1 MAMSQLARELHRAAA
16 QRGHLEPLYQELS
29 DQFTRSMQRLY
40 PVWVLIGPGLSDPG
54 HIEIASRQVYLDSEE
69 LLGSRQQLISHRLD
83 RRPVLRTFG
92 VALHETFHGKHTK
105 RWSAER
111 TYTLEASDDPDER
124 TLGTDRRLLEE
135 PRMEAHGVRDHKP
148 GGRRERF
155 VREALSVV
163 VVDVLLPRFAQQVLS
178 PLLAGQPVTRDAAG
192 TALTYLHARTLYGAA
207 DPAAI
212 KPVVDICRQVLGDA
226 DIQDLDA
233 LYADL
238 LWVADGDDDA
248 LDACARRYR
257 DIIGPPDPPPA
268 GGGDDCGNAGD
279 EPGDGQPGGGP
290 GTPDVRSLSDA
301 IADAQQAAR
310 DRQLEQLDEDVSL
323 QELVD
328 HATGSADDADG
339 AEGASG
345 AGTGVGAPTG
355 RMPDRGVDRPP
366 FPDEVAQARRYA
378 DALRRALV
386 HACVRIDKRTPGG
399 RFNGRA
405 YARGL
410 YERSHGRPI
419 TSRPWEIRR
428 DVAAPVQ
435 EPHVGL
441 IVDTSGSMSGYE
453 YALGPICWIL
463 SEGLRVVDGR
473 LAIALFGNG
482 MELLSDGAKPLKQV
496 PGIRTGGGTAF
507 GGDAIVEV
515 SNQLDITNARRPRL
529 LYVLSDGGWFDT
541 KAGVEKIAW
550 LREHGVPVLHIS
562 IGIEPLSVDADRI
575 SVITDPADALGI
587 VSRDTVEALK
597 QASRRPTGRR

>member
-1 MAMSQLARELHRAAA
+1 
-16 QRGHLEPLYQELS
+16 
-29 DQFTRSMQRLY
+29 MQRLY

-69 LLGSRQQLISHRLD
+69 LLGSRQQLRSRRLD

-111 TYTLEASDDPDER
+111 TYALEASDDPDER

-155 VREALSVV
+155 VQEALSVV

-178 PLLAGQPVTRDAAG
+178 PLLAGQPVTRDVAG
-192 TALTYLHARTLYGAA
+192 TALTYLHARTLYGVA

-212 KPVVDICRQVLGDA
+212 KPVIDICRQVLGDS
-226 DIQDLDA
+226 DMQDLDT
-233 LYADL
+233 LYGDL

-268 GGGDDCGNAGD
+268 SGGGGDDGQQSGNSSSAGG

-310 DRQLEQLDEDVSL
+310 SRQLEQLNEDVAL

-328 HATGSADDADG
+328 HATGSGDGADG
-339 AEGASG
+339 NEGASG

-355 RMPDRGVDRPP
+355 RMPDRGVDRPA

-386 HACVRIDKRTPGG
+386 HATVRIDKRTPGG

-405 YARGL
+405 YARGH

-515 SNQLDITNARRPRL
+515 SSHLDITNARRPRM
-529 LYVLSDGGWFDT
+529 LYVLSDGGWFDS

-562 IGIEPLSVDADRI
+562 IGIEPLSVEADRI
-575 SVITDPADALGI
+575 SVIDDPADALGI
-587 VSRDTVEALK
+587 VARDTVDALK
-597 QASRRPTGRR
+597 QASRRPIGRR